1 MSVEIVVTVS
11 MIDGAV
17 LKYMRKVKK
26 LTQSDITKVINIS
39 IAQYSRYETGNCD
52 VPIKVIRA
60 VTKLVENDILDF
72 CKHVHRVAERL
83 RVTGVTILDMPL
95 STEEAFLSQKILLN
109 ERTLRTFVME
119 MANEQ

>member
-1 MSVEIVVTVS
+1 MSIELVVTES

-17 LKYMRKVKK
+17 LKYMRRVKR
-26 LTQSDITKVINIS
+26 LTQEDISNVLKIS
-39 IAQYSRYETGNCD
+39 ISQYSRYESGRCESPIKAIRTVSKLTGND
-52 VPIKVIRA
+52 V
-60 VTKLVENDILDF
+60 LDF